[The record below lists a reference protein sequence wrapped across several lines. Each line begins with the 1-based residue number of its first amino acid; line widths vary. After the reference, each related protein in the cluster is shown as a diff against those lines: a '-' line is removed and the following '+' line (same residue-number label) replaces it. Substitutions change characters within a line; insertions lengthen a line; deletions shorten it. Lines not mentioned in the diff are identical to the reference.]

1 MGTYEKRGYLNS
13 EFRLFHLTDTRLE
26 KLDFHYH
33 DFDKIMIFIK
43 GKVTYMIEGKSYDL
57 KPYDIVLVNHN
68 DIHRPVVDPSVPYER
83 IIVYISPGFITAY
96 QTADYDLNFC
106 FEQAKKEYSNVLR
119 IHSEAK
125 QALLRITKDL
135 ENSFLSPG
143 YAGNL
148 YQQVLFLEFM
158 IHLNRAALD
167 NHLEYLN
174 TDASNQKIIQIM
186 QYISDHLTEELNIDN
201 LAEQFFISRYYM
213 MRLFKS
219 ETGYTIG
226 NYINYK
232 RLLIAKEAIAQG
244 TPITQACFDCGF
256 RDYSTFSRAYKKL
269 FGKSPR
275 ETQEAKNSRS
285 DN

>member
-13 EFRLFHLTDTRLE
+13 EFRLFHLTDSKLE

-83 IIVYISPGFITAY
+83 IIVYISPGFINAY

-106 FEQAKKEYSNVLR
+106 FEQAKKEHSNVLR
-119 IHSEAK
+119 IHSDAK

-143 YAGNL
+143 YAGSL

-167 NHLEYLN
+167 HHLEYLN

-232 RLLIAKEAIAQG
+232 RLLLAKEAIAQG
-244 TPITQACFDCGF
+244 IPITQACFDCGF

-275 ETQEAKNSRS
+275 QTQEAKK
-285 DN
+285 